1 MQLRDGFF
9 IRSAGVLLV
18 ATGILIVVLFA
29 QSSAPSTINIGVDT
43 ARPGAAIP
51 STLFGLFFE
60 DINFAGDGGLYP
72 ELVKNRSFEFTEPL
86 NGWSRSYSSE
96 GQLIIRSEGGLNAS
110 NPHYL
115 RLQSDSP
122 AGISVTNSGFR
133 GMGVEAGAEYIF
145 SAWVRSPE
153 SGPKTLRA
161 TLLGP
166 RGVKLGEAV
175 LSGFSS
181 QWKRYETTLKAA
193 ARESNARLQLSFDGE
208 GYLDLD
214 MVSLFPK
221 NTWRNRP
228 NGLRRDLVQMLADL
242 KPGYLRF
249 PGGCIVEGRRLALRY
264 QWKNT
269 VGDIHERRTIINRW
283 NDENQDRLTP
293 DYFQSFGLGFFE
305 FFQLAEDIGASPLP
319 VLNCGMACQFNS
331 SELAP
336 MSEIDQYV
344 QDALDL
350 IEFANGPV
358 TSRWGA
364 LRAKMGHPEP
374 FNLKMIGIGN
384 EQWGKAYVERYKVFH
399 QAIKSKYPDIKL
411 VGGAGPFP
419 EGKEFE
425 YLWGEMRKLKAD
437 IVDEHYY
444 RPPQWFLNNAGRYD
458 RYDRNGPK
466 VFAGDFA
473 AHSAGTF
480 LNNRSNWGV
489 AMAEAA
495 FMTGLERNADVVVMA
510 SYAPLFAHIDAY
522 QWTPNLI
529 WFDNLRV
536 FGTPSYYVQKLFST
550 NRGDRILPVSIG
562 GSPQNAQNGIYAS
575 ASLDQKSGEAVV
587 KIVNTNPT
595 ATLAQV
601 SFGGA
606 KVSGAPRTM
615 VLAHDDLSAE
625 NSFDRP
631 LAVAPVERTLGAG
644 SGDMVPVTLPKYS
657 LTVLRV
663 PVR

>member
-1 MQLRDGFF
+1 MLA
-9 IRSAGVLLV
+9 AGVLI
-18 ATGILIVVLFA
+18 AVLFA
-29 QSSAPSTINIGVDT
+29 QTSIPSTINIGVDL
-43 ARPGAAIP
+43 ARPGAVIP

-86 NGWSRSYSSE
+86 NGWSKSFSSE
-96 GQLIIRSEGGLNAS
+96 GQLIIRSEGGLNAN

-145 SAWVRSPE
+145 SAWVRAPE
-153 SGPKTLRA
+153 SGPTTLRA
-161 TLLGP
+161 TLLGA
-166 RGVKLGEAV
+166 RDDKLGEAV
-175 LSGFSS
+175 LSGFTG
-181 QWKRYETTLKAA
+181 QWRRYETTLKAA
-193 ARESNARLQLSFDGE
+193 AREPNARLQLSFDGQ

-242 KPGYLRF
+242 KPGFLRF

-269 VGDIHERRTIINRW
+269 VGDLSERRTIINRW
-283 NDENQDRLTP
+283 NDENDRRLTP

-331 SELAP
+331 GELAP
-336 MSEIDQYV
+336 MSEINQYV

-358 TSRWGA
+358 TTRWGG

-384 EQWGKAYVERYKVFH
+384 EQWGRAYVERYRIFH
-399 QAIKSKYPDIKL
+399 QAIKSKYPDIQL
-411 VGGAGPFP
+411 VAGAGPFP
-419 EGKEFE
+419 DGKEFQ
-425 YLWGEMRKLKAD
+425 YLWDEMRKLKAD

-444 RPPQWFLNNAGRYD
+444 RPPQWFFNNVGRYD

-466 VFAGDFA
+466 VFAGEYA
-473 AHSAGTF
+473 AHSAGTYQ
-480 LNNRSNWGV
+480 NNRSNWGV
-489 AMAEAA
+489 ALAEAA

-510 SYAPLFAHIDAY
+510 SYAPLMAHAGAY

-536 FGTPSYYVQKLFST
+536 YGTPSYYVQKLFST
-550 NRGDRILPVSIG
+550 NRGDRILPVTIG
-562 GSPQNAQNGIYAS
+562 GSPLNAQNGIYAS

-587 KIVNTNPT
+587 KIVNSNPA

-606 KVSGAPRTM
+606 KVRGTPRTI
-615 VLAHDDLSAE
+615 VLAHDDLSVE
-625 NSFDRP
+625 NNFERP
-631 LAVAPVERTLGAG
+631 TAVAPIERTLSIGAD
-644 SGDMVPVTLPKYS
+644 DMISVTLPRYS
-657 LTVLRV
+657 LTVLRA